1 MEYRYPIE
9 AWKITEE
16 GFQPGEL
23 RESESVFALAN
34 GLIGMRGNLE
44 EQTVT
49 GAETIQGSFLNGV
62 FDTEPIVY
70 GEAAYGYA
78 KNHETICNVMD
89 AKSLILTADGERLD
103 LGKSRV
109 TEHRRVL
116 DLRGG
121 ILTRQLVWET
131 ESGCTL
137 RIEMR
142 RLVSLTRRNLAAAA
156 LTVHCLKGGCRLELE
171 SAIRPAVIA
180 EGDPNDPRNAAGKD
194 RRLLCTRVSAQEAT
208 IAMQQKTKNSGFT
221 VNCAVLHRAELPF
234 TAETGKDSVSWTAGR
249 VLNSGDSLNLE
260 KSICYTVSGSGE
272 ADSWDE
278 ALDGCRMAPG
288 FNELAEEQRLVLDA
302 FWERAGIEI
311 EGDDALLQ
319 GLRFNLFHLLQS
331 VGRDGRRNIAAKGL
345 TGEGYEGHTFWDTEA
360 YILPVFL
367 YTEPEIAAKLLEYRY
382 ALLPKARERARVMG
396 HPTGALFPWRTIDG
410 EECSAYFPAGT
421 AQVHIDGDIAHAV
434 WEYWQATRDLD
445 FLADTGTEILI
456 ETARLYYDL
465 GFFSDEKNGRF
476 VLNCVTGPDEY
487 NVMVNNNVYTNSVAE
502 ENLRNA
508 AAAVQLLKTE
518 RPEKLAELVEKVG
531 LKKDEPACWLKAA
544 DSMYYPPAQD
554 GIVPQDD
561 GFLERKPWPLDSIPP
576 ENHPLLMH
584 YHGLTIYRHM
594 VCKQADLIL
603 AMILFGDRYTIEE
616 KKKNFAFYDSVTTH
630 DSSLSMA
637 VFSILAAEIG
647 EIRKACEYFLSSARL
662 DLDNIHHNT
671 KDGLHMANMAGTWI
685 GMTRGFGGMRLRRE
699 ASPLGRNDML
709 SFAPVCPPEWESY
722 SFCVTFRGRL
732 IRVHADKNGAS
743 YELLRGE
750 KMTILSYGEPVT
762 LQ

>member
-1 MEYRYPIE
+1 MNYRYPIE
-9 AWKITEE
+9 AWQITEKD
-16 GFQPGEL
+16 FQLNEL

-34 GLIGMRGNLE
+34 GFIGMRGNLE
-44 EQTVT
+44 EQTAT

-89 AKSLILTADGERLD
+89 AKSLILEADGERLD
-103 LGKSRV
+103 MGKSRV
-109 TEHRRVL
+109 TEHQRVL

-121 ILTRQLVWET
+121 ILTRRFVWET
-131 ESGCTL
+131 KSGCTL
-137 RIEMR
+137 KVEQK
-142 RLVSLTRRNLAAAA
+142 RLVSLTHRNLAATA
-156 LTVHCLKGGCRLELE
+156 LSLQCLRGSCRLTLE
-171 SAIRPAVIA
+171 SAVRPAVIA

-194 RRLLCTRVSAQEAT
+194 RRLLCSGAEVQGAM
-208 IAMQQKTKNSGFT
+208 IALQQKTKNSGFT
-221 VNCAVLHRAELPF
+221 VSCAADHRGSIAF
-234 TAETGKDSVSWTAGR
+234 TAEAGKDGVSWIGKAA
-249 VLNSGDSLNLE
+249 LQSGDSLRLE
-260 KSICYTVSGSGE
+260 KSICYTASGKDE
-272 ADSWDE
+272 ADSWEE
-278 ALDGCRMAPG
+278 AMNGCREAPG
-288 FNELAEEQRLVLDA
+288 FDKLAEEQRAYLDA
-302 FWERAGIEI
+302 FWERAGIDI

-367 YTEPEIAAKLLEYRY
+367 YTEPELARKLLEYRY
-382 ALLPKARERARVMG
+382 TTLPQARERARVMG
-396 HPTGALFPWRTIDG
+396 HPKGALFPWRTIDG

-434 WEYWQATRDLD
+434 WEYWQATGDLA
-445 FLADTGTEILI
+445 FLSEMGAEILA
-456 ETARLYYDL
+456 ETARLFADI
-465 GFFSDEKNGRF
+465 GFFSEEKNGRF
-476 VLNCVTGPDEY
+476 VINCVTGPDEY

-508 AAAVQLLKTE
+508 AAAMQI
-518 RPEKLAELVEKVG
+518 
-531 LKKDEPACWLKAA
+531 LKAECPREYA
-544 DSMYYPPAQD
+544 ALCTKIGFSEEEAAFWQKAAEGMYYPPAQD

-561 GFLERKPWPLDSIPP
+561 GFLARKPWPLESIPA
-576 ENHPLLMH
+576 EKHPLLMH

-603 AMILFGDRYTIEE
+603 AMILFGDRYTEEE

-647 EIRKACEYFLSSARL
+647 EIRKACDYFLSSARL

-685 GMTRGFGGMRLRRE
+685 GMTRGFGGMRIRD
-699 ASPLGRNDML
+699 GML
-709 SFAPVCPPEWESY
+709 SFAPVCPPEWESF
-722 SFCVTFRGRL
+722 SFCVCFRGRI
-732 IRVHADKNGAS
+732 IRVHADHSGAS
-743 YELLRGE
+743 YELKSGDAI
-750 KMTILSYGEPVT
+750 TILSCGKPVT
-762 LQ
+762 LS